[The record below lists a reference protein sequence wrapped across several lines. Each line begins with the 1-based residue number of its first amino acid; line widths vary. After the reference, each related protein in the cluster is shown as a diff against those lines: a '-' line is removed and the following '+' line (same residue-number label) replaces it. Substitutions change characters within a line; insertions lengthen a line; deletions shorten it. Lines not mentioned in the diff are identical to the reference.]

1 MRRLPLSFFN
11 RPTITVAQELLGK
24 EIFFKGQKAVITET
38 EAYIGENDPACH
50 AARGKTKRTAVMYGR
65 AGFSYV
71 YLIYGMYYCLNFVTE
86 EEGFPAAVLIRAVRI
101 SGIPDKK
108 LNGPGKLCRFW
119 ALQRNIT
126 ALICCNPAN
135 FMFQTP
141 AFPCLLP
148 QRRASAFRPD
158 RIKSGVF
165 WLSRPKNKGWEHFPA
180 AAIRIRK
187 IAPLRCRDPYKK
199 RFVIFNA
206 RRPDIIFGIP
216 QIHDVF
222 PRDVYRRF
230 NSRRT
235 DKRHRPDIFV
245 Q

>member
-1 MRRLPLSFFN
+1 MRRLLLSFFN

-108 LNGPGKLCRFW
+108 LNGPGKLCRFLGITKEHNGVDL
-119 ALQRNIT
+119 LQSGEFYVSDTGLSLPFT
-126 ALICCNPAN
+126 A
-135 FMFQTP
+135 TP
-141 AFPCLLP
+141 
-148 QRRASAFRPD
+148 RVGIS
-158 RIKSGVF
+158 SGQDKE
-165 WLSRPKNKGWEHFPA
+165 W
-180 AAIRIRK
+180 
-187 IAPLRCRDPYKK
+187 
-199 RFVIFNA
+199 RFLA
-206 RRPDIIFGIP
+206 
-216 QIHDVF
+216 Q
-222 PRDVYRRF
+222 
-230 NSRRT
+230 SS
-235 DKRHRPDIFV
+235 KE
-245 Q
+245 